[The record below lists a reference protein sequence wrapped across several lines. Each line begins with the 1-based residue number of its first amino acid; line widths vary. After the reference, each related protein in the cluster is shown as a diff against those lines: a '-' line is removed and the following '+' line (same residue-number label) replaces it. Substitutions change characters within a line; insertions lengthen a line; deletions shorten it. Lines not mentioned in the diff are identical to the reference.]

1 MTQLTCHHAYEHAL
15 TLRTQ
20 YPPKSGKDTLT
31 EVHRTMQR
39 RYEGLNL
46 IESSID
52 EEIPFPPGFD
62 IRGWTVDDWPY
73 ELCKLP
79 MKIAEDLGSCVL
91 PAIRVM
97 CADPNAPTD
106 LKNYL
111 ADIDR
116 RVEICV
122 DQCEKHRK
130 EIEKPTKQRA
140 ATLKRISEAEGLL
153 RSVLMLIDDTF
164 ACAGLPAPNMDV
176 A

>member
-1 MTQLTCHHAYEHAL
+1 MKA
-15 TLRTQ
+15 TL
-20 YPPKSGKDTLT
+20 L
-31 EVHRTMQR
+31 
-39 RYEGLNL
+39 GLP
-46 IESSID
+46 SSQPAD
-52 EEIPFPPGFD
+52 
-62 IRGWTVDDWPY
+62 RPY

-79 MKIAEDLGSCVL
+79 MKIAEDLGYRVL

-111 ADIDR
+111 TSLER
-116 RVEICV
+116 QVNSCV